1 MKKTLI
7 IALLALVAMAGQAK
21 EEKEVV
27 WDEIAWGMTN
37 FNEHVKVQKVALFP
51 DRSEVTLSLNFPKEA
66 VGHSFP
72 LASKTVINA
81 DGKDYAI
88 KGASGIPLG
97 EDFSIQKEGDT
108 IFTLIFEPLPL
119 DAKVLYIIEPETW
132 YILGIRNPNLQPK
145 DIVNTYWRNT
155 QTGDWLIG
163 FTEKYAIYDC
173 KVVGIADKKEKGG
186 TYMLTLEDGTTVKVG
201 KMKKDVRH
209 ITIGNRK
216 PVVCNAIMTTA
227 LPDYPTKDTRTGF
240 YDTGFQ
246 VDTVTIVGW
255 LKDMPK
261 SEWDKGREIG
271 FTYKNALNNKYEN
284 IFAKMDS
291 LGRFTLKFPLLNTT
305 EIYFD
310 WNRTRINTM
319 VEPGQTYFLLS
330 DYVTGQKLFMGEN
343 VRLQNE
349 LIAHPESTGGD
360 YLSRDESG
368 KVDDMEFKA
377 RTDKTLARRMNEL
390 QENIAKYPNLSQRY
404 IDYLTGYYRAA
415 QGEDMIQARY
425 AMPNWEL
432 KQEYM
437 DYLGKEI
444 WQKAPKPFTLYRDFV
459 LFRRSYID
467 HLIRERDVLHGRSFA
482 FSIIT
487 ENDTLIVGDRKTLN
501 MRRLKEMGKLAI
513 TDEELATI
521 DHIVKLESS
530 IFDNVGDTTYVLTKE
545 EQEKMEEYKQK
556 CLEIFGRE
564 DIKKVLAVEEPLV
577 DVYQML
583 DILDSVGCDQ
593 NMRDI
598 ILANH
603 FYESINRE
611 TMPFNESTMQYIDS
625 NIKMPAAK
633 ALLHAEQEKFL
644 ALQRNDFSNAAS
656 LKSAENVAE
665 MSDGEQIL
673 RKLMEPYKGKAIFLD
688 VWGKWCGPCRAALA
702 KSQEEYERLKDYDVV
717 FLYLANNSPDEEW
730 KNVIKMNNV
739 TGENVVHYNL
749 PREQQ
754 SAIEHFLNV
763 SGFPTFKLIAPDG
776 SILDVDVSPYELE
789 SVAKLLDKMNV
800 RKD

>member
-1 MKKTLI
+1 
-7 IALLALVAMAGQAK
+7 
-21 EEKEVV
+21 
-27 WDEIAWGMTN
+27 
-37 FNEHVKVQKVALFP
+37 
-51 DRSEVTLSLNFPKEA
+51 
-66 VGHSFP
+66 
-72 LASKTVINA
+72 
-81 DGKDYAI
+81 
-88 KGASGIPLG
+88 
-97 EDFSIQKEGDT
+97 
-108 IFTLIFEPLPL
+108 
-119 DAKVLYIIEPETW
+119 
-132 YILGIRNPNLQPK
+132 
-145 DIVNTYWRNT
+145 
-155 QTGDWLIG
+155 
-163 FTEKYAIYDC
+163 
-173 KVVGIADKKEKGG
+173 
-186 TYMLTLEDGTTVKVG
+186 MLTLEDGTTVKVG

-404 IDYLTGYYRAA
+404 IDYLTGYYRAS

-521 DHIVKLESS
+521 DNIVKLESS

-564 DIKKVLAVEEPLV
+564 DIKKVLAVEEPLI

-688 VWGKWCGPCRAALA
+688 VWGTWCGPCRAALA

-754 SAIEHFLNV
+754 SAIEHFLNI

-776 SILDVDVSPYELE
+776 GRISKLKNE
-789 SVAKLLDKMNV
+789 S
-800 RKD
+800 